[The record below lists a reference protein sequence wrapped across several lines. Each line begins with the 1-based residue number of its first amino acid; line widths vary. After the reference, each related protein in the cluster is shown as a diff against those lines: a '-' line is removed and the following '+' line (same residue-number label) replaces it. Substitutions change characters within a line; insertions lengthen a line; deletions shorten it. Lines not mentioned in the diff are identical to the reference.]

1 MILFVWHDSY
11 RTFSKMAL
19 TEENKVSGL
28 KILVVALRTKC
39 LRIFNPELQPLV
51 TPADGELNAEL

>member
-1 MILFVWHDSY
+1 
-11 RTFSKMAL
+11 MAL
-19 TEENKVSGL
+19 ATGNKVSGL